1 MDDRMLSSVVLVGL
15 SVTFGSYGIW
25 TLIAAYRAANSTTWS
40 TLAILGGISVLLSA
54 ALGKVATE
62 LIAEMSQTRSG

>member
-1 MDDRMLSSVVLVGL
+1 
-15 SVTFGSYGIW
+15 
-25 TLIAAYRAANSTTWS
+25 LIAAYRAANSTTWS

-62 LIAEMSQTRSG
+62 LIAEMSQHS